1 MALLP
6 TREKEWQLVGNINS
20 GTDRRQILIDRL
32 AALCGVAFGS
42 FQITAN
48 AWHVVKC
55 SNSSTVSTSNI
66 WSATSDIVQGNAAGS
81 NARSWVLLQNAFGK
95 QWLWDYRGNTADE
108 IYLSMSPS
116 GLFTGGTTTAAPTA
130 TDQLFRDPTSG
141 SVFFYDILQTG
152 KTVYQN
158 VLHSADGK
166 QTVIWT
172 LLNSSSSSLWLFG
185 TPEDV
190 PADWSH
196 PGLMWMDL
204 TTNDT
209 ISVTFMNKLTGA
221 SGGFHITGEGA
232 AAGSFASLHFVRE
245 GIDTAPIGGGTGGE
259 IDIKNELSN
268 EWDIWDK
275 CWLASLLEGGWGQL
289 GYWPDLYPLPRAQTG
304 ALTGSHFP
312 ASGSRQWVK
321 VNDLLLPWGAGVDM
335 TVPA

>member
-6 TREKEWQLVGNINS
+6 TREKEWQLVANINS

-95 QWLWDYRGNTADE
+95 QWLWDYRGNAADE
-108 IYLSMSPS
+108 IYCSMSPS

-130 TDQLFRDPTSG
+130 TDQLFRDPSG

-152 KTVYQN
+152 KTCRQN
-158 VLHSADGK
+158 VWLSADGK
-166 QTVIWT
+166 QTIITT
-172 LLNSSSSSLWLFG
+172 LLNSTSSSLWLFG
-185 TPEDV
+185 VPEEV
-190 PADWSH
+190 PSDWAH

-204 TTNDT
+204 TTDDT
-209 ISVTFMNKLTGA
+209 ISVTFMNKMAGM
-221 SGGFHITGEGA
+221 SGGFHISAEGA
-232 AAGSFASLHFVRE
+232 APGSFASLHFVVQ
-245 GIDTAPIGGGTGGE
+245 GCGTTAIGGGSGGFCNG
-259 IDIKNELSN
+259 KNALSL
-268 EWDIWDK
+268 EWDIWEK
-275 CWLASLLEGGWGQL
+275 CWIAGLSEAAWGHL
-289 GYWPDLYPLPRAQTG
+289 GYWPDLYPMPRSQTG
-304 ALTGSHFP
+304 SLTGTHFP
-312 ASGSRQWVK
+312 ASGTHQWVK
-321 VNDLLLPWGAGVDM
+321 VNDLLLPWPIATDIV
-335 TVPA
+335 VPT